1 MKKRDLRSERE
12 RQKRQDYKTSILHA
26 AEDVIIKKGTS
37 ALTMD
42 DVAREAQFSKATLYR
57 YFRSKGDLIFEIIVH
72 YYEDVTQNLLRI
84 QKMNTGATEK
94 LKEAI
99 RFVLQFSE
107 DKKNIS
113 RVLLMDKSLPRF
125 FRMVMGDA
133 QKSASA
139 PEKKLF
145 QMLRARSKE
154 MQDVGSG
161 FIKEGI
167 ASGEFRP
174 MDITGAVTFLEA
186 ALQGYLHGELW
197 YQKKHNLEE
206 ETELIHG
213 FFLHGIINKGN
224 PKGEQR

>member
-12 RQKRQDYKTSILHA
+12 RQKRQDYKASILHA
-26 AEDVIIKKGTS
+26 AEGVIIRKGTS

-42 DVAREAQFSKATLYR
+42 DVAREAQFSKGTLYR
-57 YFRSKGDLIFEIIVH
+57 YFKSKGELIFEIVVH
-72 YYEDVTQNLLRI
+72 YYEDITENLLRI

-107 DKKNIS
+107 NKKNIS
-113 RVLLMDKSLPRF
+113 RVLLMDKSFPRF
-125 FRMVMGDA
+125 FRIFMGDA
-133 QKSASA
+133 QNSASA
-139 PEKKLF
+139 PDKKLF
-145 QMLRARSKE
+145 QLLKSRSKE
-154 MQDVGSG
+154 MLEVGSG
-161 FIKEGI
+161 IIKEGI

-174 MDITGAVTFLEA
+174 MDVMGAVTFLEA

-197 YQKKHNLEE
+197 YQKKHDLEE

-213 FFLHGIINKGN
+213 FFLHGIINKETF
-224 PKGEQR
+224 KGERR